1 MKFIFW
7 NCLLIYTMDHF
18 HYVLYIV
25 VVSKKQVFIM
35 ETLKVI
41 ILHSFN
47 EKICAIEL
55 IMAVILPNICIYL
68 IIHDIVYQSNLQVFY
83 SIVGYHPRSATY
95 NGIKF
100 IPWWHSVP
108 LPICIWE
115 NSIFQTAV
123 TDRLSVYQHSQGI
136 FLSLWEYQNDSNRW
150 IMVKHKWSLRWELDF
165 L

>member
-1 MKFIFW
+1 
-7 NCLLIYTMDHF
+7 MDHF

-25 VVSKKQVFIM
+25 VVPKKQVFIM

-100 IPWWHSVP
+100 IP
-108 LPICIWE
+108 
-115 NSIFQTAV
+115 
-123 TDRLSVYQHSQGI
+123 
-136 FLSLWEYQNDSNRW
+136 
-150 IMVKHKWSLRWELDF
+150 
-165 L
+165 